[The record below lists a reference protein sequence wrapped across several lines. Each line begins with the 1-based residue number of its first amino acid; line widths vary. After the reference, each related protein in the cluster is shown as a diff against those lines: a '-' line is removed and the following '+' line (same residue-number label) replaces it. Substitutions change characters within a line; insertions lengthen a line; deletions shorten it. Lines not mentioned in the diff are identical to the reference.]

1 MGSKSRR
8 SRRKHSLQTKKR
20 KRKQIST
27 LMASQQ
33 PAVAQTYEPTAP
45 SKVTPP
51 PAKEPTPTVARY
63 PQISSELRRIGILA
77 GIMLVTLV
85 VLAFVLP

>member
-8 SRRKHSLQTKKR
+8 KGKHSLQSKKR

-27 LMASQQ
+27 LKASQQ
-33 PAVAQTYEPTAP
+33 PAVAQTYEPAAP

-51 PAKEPTPTVARY
+51 PAMEPTPMVARY
-63 PQISSELRRIGILA
+63 PHISNELRRIGILA
-77 GIMLVTLV
+77 GIMLATLV

>member
-8 SRRKHSLQTKKR
+8 KGKHSLQTKKR

-27 LMASQQ
+27 LKASQQ

-51 PAKEPTPTVARY
+51 PAMEPTPMVARY
-63 PQISSELRRIGILA
+63 PHISNELRRIGILA
-77 GIMLVTLV
+77 GIMLATLV